1 MVDADRPVAGDALPR
16 VDLLPGL
23 GPIGGR
29 VGRRRRRRRTRL
41 LVSVLTAGVVVVLG
55 GAVALAANVTHSDSS
70 TAVRSVAAAP
80 RPSVVASPVPT
91 VTPSPV
97 PAPVAESPNPE
108 SPNPK
113 LRRTATPTSKPTP
126 VVRPS
131 VPVLVLNNSTV
142 QGLAAR
148 SADRVRNVGFAVRGV
163 GNLYGRH
170 ARTTVYY
177 RPGYADQA
185 WLLAGSLRGMQ
196 DVVAAPSW
204 LPGHAPVTL
213 VVTRDFG
220 N

>member
-70 TAVRSVAAAP
+70 TAVSGVAAAP